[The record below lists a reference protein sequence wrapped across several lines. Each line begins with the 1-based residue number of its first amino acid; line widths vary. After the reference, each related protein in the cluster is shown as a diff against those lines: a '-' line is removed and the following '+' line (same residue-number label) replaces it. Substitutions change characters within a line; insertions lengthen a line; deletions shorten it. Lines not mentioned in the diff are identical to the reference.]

1 MTIPELCIRR
11 PVMTSLVMIGLLSF
25 GLLAYFKLPV
35 NDLPNVDFPT
45 ISVTASL
52 PGASPET
59 MASSVA
65 TPLEKQFSTIAGID
79 SMTSTS
85 ALGTS
90 TVTIQFKLD
99 RDIDGAALDVQS
111 AIASALRNLPPDMPS
126 PPSFRKVN
134 PADFPILFISLSSPT
149 LPLSEVDEYA
159 ETSIAQRISMVD
171 GVAQVE
177 VRGSQK
183 YAVRVQ
189 VDPLKLASRGISFD
203 EVRNAVSQG
212 NSNLPTGTLQGR
224 DQNFTVQTSGQ
235 LENAEAFRPVIVAYR
250 NGAPVR
256 LDQVARVLDSVEN
269 DKVASWYGA
278 ERAIMLSIQRQ
289 PGTNTVQ
296 VVDDIKALL
305 PSISAQLPASVDM
318 KILIDRSQTIRESVH
333 DVQLTLMLTIALVV
347 MVIFIFLRNL
357 TATIIPSIAI
367 PLSIIGTFGVM
378 YLLGF
383 SLNNLSLMA
392 LTLSVGFIVD
402 DAIVV
407 LENIVRHVEEGM
419 PVYEAALK
427 GSREIGFTVVS
438 MTISLAAVFLPVLF
452 MGGILGRLLNEF
464 AVTIG
469 VAILVSGV
477 VSLTLT
483 PMLCSRFLRPHKQK
497 KRGRIFQFTE
507 RALDG
512 MRNLYE
518 HTLKFSLRHRL
529 SMMILTAGTVAITAW
544 LFLHLPKGFIPPEDI
559 GQISISTEGAQ
570 DASFDSMVRHQQAI
584 SEILLKNPYIEGFSS
599 SVGASGFSSS
609 SGNSGRYMISLKP
622 RGQRPSAAEIVN
634 QLRPEFAK
642 VPGIRAYASVPAA
655 IRIGGRSSKSPYQFT
670 LSSPDIDELFKT
682 APKVEKIMSE
692 LPGLADVTTDLLV
705 SSPQIYVK
713 VNRDKAS
720 TVGLTAN
727 QIETALYNAYG
738 SRQISSIF
746 TPSNQYYVIM
756 EVDPKYRGDP
766 DALSMLY
773 IRGGNGDLVP
783 LGSVAEIRRTVGPL
797 TVNHM
802 GQLPAVTLSFATKPG
817 VSLGEAVTSIQNAVR
832 GQLPATVS
840 TDFQGEAEAF
850 QSSLAGLG
858 LLLVMAVLI
867 IYLVLG
873 ILYESFIHP
882 ITILSGLPSA
892 GVGALLTLLL
902 FGYELNVYGFVGILM
917 LIGIVKKNAIMMI
930 DFALEAQRNEG
941 KKPEDAIFE
950 ACLVRFRPIMMTTF
964 AALMGAL
971 PIAMGIGAGAE
982 SRRSLGLAVVGG
994 LMVSQLLT
1002 LYITPVF
1009 YIYMERIQE
1018 WMNQRGKKSREKRE
1032 AKEGKLQED
1041 GAAVPV

>member
-11 PVMTSLVMIGLLSF
+11 PVMTSLVMIGILGF

-45 ISVTASL
+45 ISVSASL

-79 SMTSTS
+79 SMTSVS
-85 ALGTS
+85 ALGTTS
-90 TVTIQFKLD
+90 ITIQFKLD
-99 RDIDGAALDVQS
+99 RDIDGAALDVQT
-111 AIASALRNLPPDMPS
+111 AISSALRNLPADMPN

-134 PADFPILFISLSSPT
+134 PADFPILYLSLVSPT

-159 ETSIAQRISMVD
+159 ETAIAQRISMVE

-177 VRGSQK
+177 VRGAQK

-189 VDPLKLASRGISFD
+189 VDPLKLASRGIGFD
-203 EVRNAVSQG
+203 EVRNAISQG

-235 LENAEAFRPVIVAYR
+235 LENAKQFRPIIVAYR
-250 NGAPVR
+250 DGAPVR
-256 LDQVARVLDSVEN
+256 LDQVALVSDSVEN
-269 DKVASWYGA
+269 DKVASWFGT
-278 ERAIMLSIQRQ
+278 ERAIVLTVQRQ

-296 VVDDIKALL
+296 VVDDIKKLL
-305 PSISAQLPASVDM
+305 PSINAQLPAAVQV
-318 KILIDRSQTIRESVH
+318 KILTDRAQTIRESVH
-333 DVQLTLMLTIALVV
+333 DVQLTLLLTIALVV
-347 MVIFIFLRNL
+347 MVIFLFLRNL
-357 TATIIPSIAI
+357 TATVIPSIAI
-367 PLSIIGTFGVM
+367 PLSIVGTFGVM

-383 SLNNLSLMA
+383 SINNLSLMA

-407 LENIVRHVEEGM
+407 LENIVRHVENGEK
-419 PVYEAALK
+419 VWDAALK
-427 GSREIGFTVVS
+427 GSREIGFTVIS

-464 AVTIG
+464 AVTIA

-483 PMLCSRFLRPHKQK
+483 PMLCSRFLKAHHQEK
-497 KRGRIFQFTE
+497 KPGRLFQMSEKFF
-507 RALDG
+507 DW
-512 MRNLYE
+512 MRDIYD
-518 HTLKFSLRHRL
+518 HTLKFSLKHRVT
-529 SMMILTAGTVAITAW
+529 MMLLTLGTVGITGW
-544 LFLHLPKGFIPPEDI
+544 LFVHLPKGFIPPEDI
-559 GQISISTEGAQ
+559 GQIMVSTEGAQ
-570 DASFDSMVRHQQAI
+570 DASYDSMVRHQQALAAVL
-584 SEILLKNPYIEGFSS
+584 EKNPYIQAYSS
-599 SVGASGFSSS
+599 SVGASGSSS
-609 SGNSGRYMISLKP
+609 TGNSGRIFIQLKP
-622 RGQRPSAAEIVN
+622 RKERPSAAEIVD
-634 QLRPEFAK
+634 QLRPQFAK

-655 IRIGGRSSKSPYQFT
+655 IRIGGRASKSPYQFT
-670 LSSPDIDELFKT
+670 LSSPDIEELFAV
-682 APKVEKIMSE
+682 APKIEKLMGG
-692 LPGLADVTTDLLV
+692 LPGLTDVTSDLQV
-705 SSPQIYVK
+705 TSPQIFVK

-756 EVDPKYRGDP
+756 EVDPKYRADP
-766 DALSMLY
+766 EALSMLY

-797 TVNHM
+797 TVNHA
-802 GQLPAVTLSFATKPG
+802 GQLPSVTIAFATKPG
-817 VSLGEAVTSIQNAVR
+817 VSLGDAVNSVQNAVQ
-832 GQLPATVS
+832 GQLPITVTTS
-840 TDFQGEAEAF
+840 FQGEAQAF
-850 QSSLAGLG
+850 QSSLQGLG
-858 LLLVMAVLI
+858 LLLVMAVLL

-892 GVGALLTLLL
+892 GVGALLTLLV

-941 KKPEDAIFE
+941 KSPADAIYQ

-994 LMVSQLLT
+994 LLLSQLLT

-1009 YIYMERIQE
+1009 YIYMERFQAR
-1018 WMNQRGKKSREKRE
+1018 MKRGRKGKNEEEK
-1032 AKEGKLQED
+1032 AKLPGGGE
-1041 GAAVPV
+1041 AVPA

>member
-11 PVMTSLVMIGLLSF
+11 PVMTTLVMLGILGF

-45 ISVTASL
+45 ISVTANL

-65 TPLEKQFSTIAGID
+65 MPLEKQFSTIAGID
-79 SMTSTS
+79 SMTSVS
-85 ALGTS
+85 ALGTTS
-90 TVTIQFKLD
+90 VTIQFKLD
-99 RDIDGAALDVQS
+99 RDIDGAALDVQT
-111 AIASALRNLPPDMPS
+111 AIASAQRSLPPDMPN

-134 PADFPILFISLSSPT
+134 PADFPILFLSLVSPT

-159 ETSIAQRISMVD
+159 ETTIAQRLSMVE

-177 VRGSQK
+177 VRGAQK

-212 NSNLPTGTLQGR
+212 NSNLPTGTLDGKN
-224 DQNFTVQTSGQ
+224 QNFTVQTSGQ
-235 LENAEAFRPVIVAYR
+235 LENAKAFRPVIVTYR
-250 NGAPVR
+250 DGAPVR
-256 LDQVARVLDSVEN
+256 LDQVALVNDSVEN
-269 DKVASWYGA
+269 DRVASWYGM
-278 ERAIMLSIQRQ
+278 ERAIVLTVQRQ

-296 VVDDIKALL
+296 VVDEIRKLL
-305 PSISAQLPASVDM
+305 PSINAQLPAAVEV
-318 KILIDRSQTIRESVH
+318 KILTDRAETIRESVH
-333 DVQLTLMLTIALVV
+333 DVQLTLVLTIALVV

-367 PLSIIGTFGVM
+367 PLSIIGTFAVM
-378 YLLGF
+378 HLLGF

-407 LENIVRHVEEGM
+407 LENIVRHVEKGT

-427 GSREIGFTVVS
+427 GSREIGFTVIS

-483 PMLCSRFLRPHKQK
+483 PMLCSRFLRAHKEEK
-497 KRGRIFQFTE
+497 KHGRFYLVSEKFF
-507 RALDG
+507 DW
-512 MRNLYE
+512 MRDVYD
-518 HTLKFSLRHRL
+518 HTLKFSLKHRVT
-529 SMMILTAGTVAITAW
+529 MMLLTLVTVGITGW

-559 GQISISTEGAQ
+559 GQIMVSTEGAQ
-570 DASFDSMVRHQQAI
+570 DASYESMVRHQQAV
-584 SEILLKNPYIEGFSS
+584 SGVLKKNPYIEAFSS
-599 SVGASGFSSS
+599 SVGASGFSSTA
-609 SGNSGRYMISLKP
+609 NSGRISIRLKP
-622 RGQRPSAAEIVN
+622 RKERPSASEIVDM
-634 QLRPEFAK
+634 LRPELAK
-642 VPGIRAYASVPAA
+642 IPGIRAYASVPAA

-670 LSSPDIDELFKT
+670 LSSPDIEELFEVV
-682 APKVEKIMSE
+682 PKVEKMMGE
-692 LPGLADVTTDLLV
+692 LPGLTDVTSDLQV
-705 SSPQIYVK
+705 SSPQIFVK

-746 TPSNQYYVIM
+746 TPSNQYYVIL
-756 EVDPKYRGDP
+756 EIDPKYRGDP
-766 DALSMLY
+766 EALSLLY

-783 LGSVAEIRRTVGPL
+783 LGAVADIRRTVGPL

-802 GQLPAVTLSFATKPG
+802 GQLPAVTVSFATKPG
-817 VSLGEAVTSIQNAVR
+817 VSLGEAVSAIEARVK
-832 GQLPATVS
+832 GQLPPTV
-840 TDFQGEAEAF
+840 TTNFQGEAQAF
-850 QSSLAGLG
+850 QSSLQGLG

-930 DFALEAQRNEG
+930 DFALEAQRNDG
-941 KKPEDAIFE
+941 KSPADAIYQ

-971 PIAMGIGAGAE
+971 PIALGIGAGAE

-1009 YIYMERIQE
+1009 YLYMERLQN
-1018 WMNQRGKKSREKRE
+1018 WLSRGKEKAKKDRET
-1032 AKEGKLQED
+1032 
-1041 GAAVPV
+1041 AAAPVPA

>member
-1 MTIPELCIRR
+1 MTTPELCIRR
-11 PVMTSLVMIGLLSF
+11 PVMTSLVMIGILGF

-45 ISVTASL
+45 ISVTANL

-79 SMTSTS
+79 SMTSIS
-85 ALGTS
+85 ALGTTS
-90 TVTIQFKLD
+90 VTIQFKLD
-99 RDIDGAALDVQS
+99 RDIDGAALDVQT
-111 AIASALRNLPPDMPS
+111 AIASAQRSLPPDMPN

-134 PADFPILFISLSSPT
+134 PADFPILYLSLVSPT

-159 ETSIAQRISMVD
+159 ETAIAQRISMVE
-171 GVAQVE
+171 GVAQVQ
-177 VRGSQK
+177 VLGAQK

-189 VDPLKLASRGISFD
+189 VDPLKLASRGIGFD
-203 EVRNAVSQG
+203 EVRDAVAQG
-212 NSNLPTGTLQGR
+212 NSNLPTGTVQGR

-235 LENAEAFRPVIVAYR
+235 LENAEGFRPVIVAYR
-250 NGAPVR
+250 DGAPVR
-256 LDQVARVLDSVEN
+256 LDQVATVMDSVEN
-269 DKVASWYGA
+269 DKVASWFGD
-278 ERAIMLSIQRQ
+278 ERAITLTIQRQ

-296 VVDDIKALL
+296 VVDSIKELL
-305 PSISAQLPASVDM
+305 PSINAQLPAAVQV
-318 KILIDRSQTIRESVH
+318 KILTDRSQTIRESVH

-347 MVIFIFLRNL
+347 MVIFIFLRNV

-367 PLSIIGTFGVM
+367 PLSIIGTFAVM
-378 YLLGF
+378 YLMGF
-383 SLNNLSLMA
+383 SINNLSLMA

-407 LENIVRHVEEGM
+407 LENIVRHVEKGT

-427 GSREIGFTVVS
+427 GSREIGFTVIS

-464 AVTIG
+464 AVTIA

-483 PMLCSRFLRPHKQK
+483 PMLCSRFLKPHKEK
-497 KRGRIFQFTE
+497 KPGKFFQASEKFF
-507 RALDG
+507 DW
-512 MRNLYE
+512 MRDIYE
-518 HTLKFSLRHRL
+518 HTLRFSLRHRL
-529 SMMILTAGTVAITAW
+529 TMMVLTGITVGITAW

-559 GQISISTEGAQ
+559 GQIMVSTEGAQ
-570 DASFDSMVRHQQAI
+570 DASFDSMVRHQQVVAAV
-584 SEILLKNPYIEGFSS
+584 LMKNPYIAAFSS
-599 SVGASGFSSS
+599 SVGASGSSS
-609 SGNSGRYMISLKP
+609 TGNSGRCIIQLKP
-622 RGQRPSAAEIVN
+622 RSERPSAAEIVE
-634 QLRPEFAK
+634 QLRPQLAK
-642 VPGIRAYASVPAA
+642 IPGIRAYASVPAA
-655 IRIGGRSSKSPYQFT
+655 IRIGGRTSKSPYQFT
-670 LSSPDIDELFKT
+670 LSSPDMEELFAV
-682 APKVEKIMSE
+682 APKVEKMMSE
-692 LPGLADVTTDLLV
+692 LPGLTDVTSDLQIT
-705 SSPQIYVK
+705 SPQIFVK

-756 EVDPKYRGDP
+756 EVNPKYRGNP
-766 DALSMLY
+766 EALSMLY
-773 IRGGNGDLVP
+773 IRGGNGELVP
-783 LGSVAEIRRTVGPL
+783 LGSVADIRRTVGPL

-802 GQLPAVTLSFATKPG
+802 GQLPSVTVSFATRPG
-817 VSLGEAVTSIQNAVR
+817 VSLGEAVNSIEAKVE
-832 GQLPATVS
+832 GQLPPTVS
-840 TDFQGEAEAF
+840 TSFQGEAQAF
-850 QSSLAGLG
+850 QNSLKGLG

-930 DFALEAQRNEG
+930 DFALEAQRHEG
-941 KKPEDAIFE
+941 KSPADAIFE

-971 PIAMGIGAGAE
+971 PIALGIGAGAE

-994 LMVSQLLT
+994 LLVSQLLT

-1009 YIYMERIQE
+1009 YIYMERFQS
-1018 WMNQRGKKSREKRE
+1018 WLSHGGKGKKKDEEKV
-1032 AKEGKLQED
+1032 AGEGE
-1041 GAAVPV
+1041 AVPA

>member
-1 MTIPELCIRR
+1 MTVPELCIRR
-11 PVMTSLVMIGLLSF
+11 PVMTSLVMIGILGF

-45 ISVTASL
+45 ISVSANL

-79 SMTSTS
+79 SMTSVS
-85 ALGTS
+85 ALGSTS
-90 TVTIQFKLD
+90 ITIQFKLD
-99 RDIDGAALDVQS
+99 RDIDGAALDVQT
-111 AIASALRNLPPDMPS
+111 AISSALRNLPPDMPN

-134 PADFPILFISLSSPT
+134 PADFPILYLSLVSPT

-159 ETSIAQRISMVD
+159 ETAIAQRISMVE

-177 VRGSQK
+177 VRGAQK

-203 EVRNAVSQG
+203 EVRNAISQG

-235 LENAEAFRPVIVAYR
+235 LENAKQFRPIIVAYR
-250 NGAPVR
+250 DGAPVR
-256 LDQVARVLDSVEN
+256 VDQVALVSDSVEN
-269 DKVASWYGA
+269 DKVASWFGT
-278 ERAIMLSIQRQ
+278 ERAIVLTVQRQ

-296 VVDDIKALL
+296 VVDDIKKLL
-305 PSISAQLPASVDM
+305 PSINAQLPAAVQV
-318 KILIDRSQTIRESVH
+318 KILTDRAQTIRESVH
-333 DVQLTLMLTIALVV
+333 DVQLTLLLTIGLVV
-347 MVIFIFLRNL
+347 MVIFLFLRNL
-357 TATIIPSIAI
+357 TATVIPSIAI
-367 PLSIIGTFGVM
+367 PLSIVGTFGVM

-383 SLNNLSLMA
+383 SINNLSLMA

-407 LENIVRHVEEGM
+407 LENIVRHVENGEK
-419 PVYEAALK
+419 VWDAALK
-427 GSREIGFTVVS
+427 GSREIGFTVIS

-464 AVTIG
+464 AVTIA
-469 VAILVSGV
+469 VAILVSGF

-483 PMLCSRFLRPHKQK
+483 PMLCSRFLKAHHQEK
-497 KRGRIFQFTE
+497 KPGKLF
-507 RALDG
+507 RASEKVFDW
-512 MRNLYE
+512 MRDVYD
-518 HTLKFSLRHRL
+518 HTLRFSLKHRVT
-529 SMMILTAGTVAITAW
+529 MMLLTLGTIAITGW
-544 LFLHLPKGFIPPEDI
+544 LFVHLPKGFIPPEDI
-559 GQISISTEGAQ
+559 GQIMVSTEGAQ
-570 DASFDSMVRHQQAI
+570 DASYDSMVRHQQALADI
-584 SEILLKNPYIEGFSS
+584 VEKNPYIQAYSS
-599 SVGASGFSSS
+599 SVGASGSSS
-609 SGNSGRYMISLKP
+609 TGNSGRIFIQLKP
-622 RGQRPSAAEIVN
+622 RKERPSAAEIVD
-634 QLRPEFAK
+634 QMRPQFAK

-655 IRIGGRSSKSPYQFT
+655 IRIGGRASKSPYQFT
-670 LSSPDIDELFKT
+670 LSSPDIEELFAV
-682 APKVEKIMSE
+682 APKIEKLMSGLPE
-692 LPGLADVTTDLLV
+692 LTDVTSDLQV
-705 SSPQIYVK
+705 TSPQIFVK

-756 EVDPKYRGDP
+756 EVDPKYRADP
-766 DALSMLY
+766 EALSMLY

-797 TVNHM
+797 TVNHA
-802 GQLPAVTLSFATKPG
+802 GQLPSVTISFATKPG
-817 VSLGEAVTSIQNAVR
+817 VSLGDAVNSIQDAVQ
-832 GQLPATVS
+832 GQLPVTVS
-840 TDFQGEAEAF
+840 TSFQGEAQAF
-850 QSSLAGLG
+850 QSSLQGLG
-858 LLLVMAVLI
+858 LLLVMAVLL

-892 GVGALLTLLL
+892 GVGALLTLLI

-941 KKPEDAIFE
+941 KSPADAIYQ

-994 LMVSQLLT
+994 LLLSQLLT

-1009 YIYMERIQE
+1009 YIYMERFQA
-1018 WMNQRGKKSREKRE
+1018 WLKRGKKGKGEEEK
-1032 AKEGKLQED
+1032 AKLPAGGE
-1041 GAAVPV
+1041 AVPA

>member
-1 MTIPELCIRR
+1 MTTPELCIRR
-11 PVMTSLVMIGLLSF
+11 PVMTSLVMIGILGF

-45 ISVTASL
+45 ISVSASL

-79 SMTSTS
+79 SMTSVS
-85 ALGTS
+85 ALGTTS
-90 TVTIQFKLD
+90 ITIQFKLD
-99 RDIDGAALDVQS
+99 RDIDGAALDVQT
-111 AIASALRNLPPDMPS
+111 AISSALRNLPADMPN

-134 PADFPILFISLSSPT
+134 PADFPILYLSLVSPT

-159 ETSIAQRISMVD
+159 ETAIAQRISMVE

-177 VRGSQK
+177 VRGAQK

-189 VDPLKLASRGISFD
+189 VDPLKLASRGIGFD
-203 EVRNAVSQG
+203 EVRNAISQG

-235 LENAEAFRPVIVAYR
+235 LENAKQFRPVIVAYR
-250 NGAPVR
+250 DGAPVR
-256 LDQVARVLDSVEN
+256 LDQVALVSDSVEN
-269 DKVASWYGA
+269 DKVASWFGT
-278 ERAIMLSIQRQ
+278 ERAIVLSIQRQ

-296 VVDDIKALL
+296 IVDAIKELL
-305 PSISAQLPASVDM
+305 PSINAQLPASVQV
-318 KILIDRSQTIRESVH
+318 KILTDRAQTIRESVH
-333 DVQLTLMLTIALVV
+333 DVQLTLLLTIGLVV
-347 MVIFIFLRNL
+347 MVIFLFLRNL
-357 TATIIPSIAI
+357 TATVIPSIAI
-367 PLSIIGTFGVM
+367 PLSIVGTFGVM

-383 SLNNLSLMA
+383 SINNLSLMA

-407 LENIVRHVEEGM
+407 LENIVRHVEQGDK
-419 PVYEAALK
+419 VWDAALK
-427 GSREIGFTVVS
+427 GSREIGFTVIS

-464 AVTIG
+464 AVTIA
-469 VAILVSGV
+469 VAILVSGL

-483 PMLCSRFLRPHKQK
+483 PMLCSRFLKAHHKEK
-497 KRGRIFQFTE
+497 KPGKIFQMSE
-507 RALDG
+507 RFFDW
-512 MRNLYE
+512 MRDVYD
-518 HTLKFSLRHRL
+518 HTLRFSLKHRVT
-529 SMMILTAGTVAITAW
+529 MMLLTAGTVAITAW

-559 GQISISTEGAQ
+559 GQIMVSTEGAQ
-570 DASFDSMVRHQQAI
+570 DASYDSMVRHQQALAA
-584 SEILLKNPYIEGFSS
+584 ILEKNPYIQAYSS
-599 SVGASGFSSS
+599 SVGASGSSS
-609 SGNSGRYMISLKP
+609 TGNSGRIFIQLKP
-622 RGQRPSAAEIVN
+622 RKERPSAAKIVEE
-634 QLRPEFAK
+634 LRPQFAK
-642 VPGIRAYASVPAA
+642 IPGIRAYASVPAA
-655 IRIGGRSSKSPYQFT
+655 IRIGGRASKSPYQFT
-670 LSSPDIDELFKT
+670 LSSPDIEELFAV
-682 APKVEKIMSE
+682 APKVEKLMSD
-692 LPGLADVTTDLLV
+692 LPGLTDVTSDLQIT
-705 SSPQIYVK
+705 SPQIFVK

-756 EVDPKYRGDP
+756 EVDPKYRADP
-766 DALSMLY
+766 EALAMLY
-773 IRGGNGDLVP
+773 IRGGTGDLVP

-797 TVNHM
+797 TVTHA
-802 GQLPAVTLSFATKPG
+802 GQLPSVTVSFATKPG
-817 VSLGEAVTSIQNAVR
+817 VSLGDAVNSIQDAVQ
-832 GQLPATVS
+832 GQLPVTVS
-840 TDFQGEAEAF
+840 TSFQGEAQAF
-850 QSSLAGLG
+850 QSSLQGLG
-858 LLLVMAVLI
+858 LLLVMAVLL

-941 KKPEDAIFE
+941 KSPADAIYQ

-971 PIAMGIGAGAE
+971 PIALGIGAGAE

-994 LMVSQLLT
+994 LLLSQLLT

-1009 YIYMERIQE
+1009 YIYMERFQT
-1018 WMNQRGKKSREKRE
+1018 WLSRGKKGKEEEK
-1032 AKEGKLQED
+1032 KLPGSGD
-1041 GAAVPV
+1041 AVPA

>member
-1 MTIPELCIRR
+1 MTTPELCIRR
-11 PVMTSLVMIGLLSF
+11 PVMTSLVMMGILGF

-45 ISVTASL
+45 ISVSASL

-79 SMTSTS
+79 SMTSVS
-85 ALGTS
+85 ALGSTS
-90 TVTIQFKLD
+90 ITIQFKLD
-99 RDIDGAALDVQS
+99 RDIDGAALDVQT
-111 AIASALRNLPPDMPS
+111 AIASAQRNLPPDMPN

-134 PADFPILFISLSSPT
+134 PADFPILFLSLVSTT

-159 ETSIAQRISMVD
+159 ETTIAQRISMVD

-177 VRGSQK
+177 VRGAQK

-189 VDPLKLASRGISFD
+189 VDPLKLASRGIGFD
-203 EVRNAVSQG
+203 DVRNAISQG

-235 LENAEAFRPVIVAYR
+235 LEDAKAFRPVIVAYR
-250 NGAPVR
+250 DGAPVR
-256 LDQVARVLDSVEN
+256 LEQVALVTDSVEN
-269 DKVASWYGA
+269 DKVASWHGM
-278 ERAIMLSIQRQ
+278 ERAIVLTVQRQ
-289 PGTNTVQ
+289 PGTNTVE
-296 VVDDIKALL
+296 VVDTIRELL
-305 PSISAQLPASVDM
+305 PSINAQLPASVEV
-318 KILIDRSQTIRESVH
+318 KILTDRAQTIRESVH
-333 DVQLTLMLTIALVV
+333 DVQLTLVLTIGLVV
-347 MVIFIFLRNL
+347 MVIFVFLRNV

-378 YLLGF
+378 SLLGF
-383 SLNNLSLMA
+383 SINNLSLMA

-407 LENIVRHVEEGM
+407 LENIVRHVEKGDK
-419 PVYEAALK
+419 VWDAALK
-427 GSREIGFTVVS
+427 GSREIGFTVIS

-464 AVTIG
+464 AVTIA

-483 PMLCSRFLRPHKQK
+483 PMLCSRFLKPHKESK
-497 KRGRIFQFTE
+497 KPGRFFQASEKLF
-507 RALDG
+507 DW
-512 MRNLYE
+512 MRDVYQ
-518 HTLKFSLRHRL
+518 HTLKFSLKHRVT
-529 SMMILTAGTVAITAW
+529 MMVLTLVTVGITGW

-559 GQISISTEGAQ
+559 GQIQVSTEGAQ
-570 DASFDSMVRHQQAI
+570 DASYDSMVRHQLAVAEVL
-584 SEILLKNPYIEGFSS
+584 SKNPHIEAFSS
-599 SVGASGFSSS
+599 SVGASGFTST
-609 SGNSGRYMISLKP
+609 GNSGRISIKLKP
-622 RGQRPSAAEIVN
+622 RSERPSAAEIVD
-634 QLRPEFAK
+634 QLRPELAK
-642 VPGIRAYASVPAA
+642 IPGIRAYASVPAA
-655 IRIGGRSSKSPYQFT
+655 IRIGGRASKSPYQFT
-670 LSSPDIDELFKT
+670 LSSPDIEELFAT
-682 APKVEKIMSE
+682 APKVEKMMSE
-692 LPGLADVTTDLLV
+692 LPGLTDVTSDLQV
-705 SSPQIYVK
+705 ASPQVFVK

-720 TVGLTAN
+720 MVGLTAN

-756 EVDPKYRGDP
+756 EVDPKYRSDP
-766 DALSMLY
+766 DAMALLY

-797 TVNHM
+797 TINHM
-802 GQLPAVTLSFATKPG
+802 GQLPAITVSFATKPG
-817 VSLGEAVTSIQNAVR
+817 VSLGEAVNAIKDKVA
-832 GQLPATVS
+832 GQLPVTVS
-840 TDFQGEAEAF
+840 TSFQGEAQAF
-850 QSSLAGLG
+850 ESSLKGLG

-941 KKPEDAIFE
+941 KAPADAIFE

-971 PIAMGIGAGAE
+971 PIALGIGAGAE

-994 LMVSQLLT
+994 LLVSQLLT

-1009 YIYMERIQE
+1009 YIYMERLQS
-1018 WMNQRGKKSREKRE
+1018 WLSRGKKKGEEHVATESEV
-1032 AKEGKLQED
+1032 
-1041 GAAVPV
+1041 VPA

>member
-1 MTIPELCIRR
+1 MTTPELCIRR
-11 PVMTSLVMIGLLSF
+11 PVMTSLVMLGILGF

-45 ISVTASL
+45 ISVSASL

-79 SMTSTS
+79 SMTSVS
-85 ALGTS
+85 ALGSTS
-90 TVTIQFKLD
+90 ITIQFKLD
-99 RDIDGAALDVQS
+99 RDIDGAALDVQT
-111 AIASALRNLPPDMPS
+111 AISSALRNLPPDMPS

-134 PADFPILFISLSSPT
+134 PADFPILYLSLVSPT
-149 LPLSEVDEYA
+149 LPLSEVSEYA
-159 ETSIAQRISMVD
+159 ETAIAQRISMVD

-189 VDPLKLASRGISFD
+189 VDPLKLASRGIGFD
-203 EVRNAVSQG
+203 DVRNAIAQG

-224 DQNFTVQTSGQ
+224 DQSFTVQTSGQ
-235 LENAEAFRPVIVAYR
+235 LENAKQFRPVIVAYR
-250 NGAPVR
+250 DGAPVR
-256 LDQVARVLDSVEN
+256 LDQVALVSDSVEN
-269 DKVASWYGA
+269 DKVASWYND
-278 ERAIMLSIQRQ
+278 ERAIVLSIQRQ
-289 PGTNTVQ
+289 PGVNTVK
-296 VVDDIKALL
+296 VVDAIKELL
-305 PSISAQLPASVDM
+305 PSINAQLPASVEV
-318 KILIDRSQTIRESVH
+318 KILTDRAQTIRESVH
-333 DVQLTLMLTIALVV
+333 DVQLTLVLTIALVV
-347 MVIFIFLRNL
+347 MVIFIFLRNF

-407 LENIVRHVEEGM
+407 LENIVRHVENGEK
-419 PVYEAALK
+419 VWDAALR
-427 GSREIGFTVVS
+427 GSREIGFTVIS

-464 AVTIG
+464 AVTIA

-483 PMLCSRFLRPHKQK
+483 PMLCSRFLKGHHQEK
-497 KRGRIFQFTE
+497 KHGKLFQMFE
-507 RALDG
+507 KLFDG
-512 MRNLYE
+512 MRDIYE
-518 HTLKFSLRHRL
+518 HTLKFSLRHRF
-529 SMMILTAGTVAITAW
+529 SMMVLTALTVGITAW
-544 LFLHLPKGFIPPEDI
+544 LFVHLPKGFIPPEDI
-559 GQISISTEGAQ
+559 GQIMVSTEGAQ
-570 DASFDSMVRHQQAI
+570 DASYESMVRHQLAVADV
-584 SEILLKNPYIEGFSS
+584 LLKNPHIAAFSS
-599 SVGASGFSSS
+599 SVGASGFSST
-609 SGNSGRYMISLKP
+609 GNSGRVFIKLKP
-622 RGQRPSAAEIVN
+622 RGERPSASEIVE
-634 QLRPEFAK
+634 QLRPELAK

-655 IRIGGRSSKSPYQFT
+655 IRVGGRSSKSPYQFT
-670 LSSPDIDELFKT
+670 LSSPDIEELFSV
-682 APKVEKIMSE
+682 APRIEKLMSE
-692 LPGLADVTTDLLV
+692 LPGLADVTSDLQV
-705 SSPQIYVK
+705 TSPQIFVK

-756 EVDPKYRGDP
+756 EVDPRYRADP
-766 DALSMLY
+766 EALSLLY

-802 GQLPAVTLSFATKPG
+802 GQLPAVTISFATKPG
-817 VSLGEAVTSIQNAVR
+817 VSLGNAVSTIEKAVQ
-832 GQLPATVS
+832 GQLPQTVS
-840 TDFQGEAEAF
+840 TSFQGEAQAF
-850 QSSLAGLG
+850 QSSLQGLG
-858 LLLVMAVLI
+858 LLLVMAVLL

-941 KKPEDAIFE
+941 KSPADAIYQ

-971 PIAMGIGAGAE
+971 PIALGIGAGAE

-994 LMVSQLLT
+994 LVLSQLLT

-1009 YIYMERIQE
+1009 YIYMERLQD
-1018 WMNQRGKKSREKRE
+1018 WLRRGRKGKGEEEKE
-1032 AKEGKLQED
+1032 KLPGGSE
-1041 GAAVPV
+1041 AVPV